1 MGTKRPTPMKAI
13 RRSLMTRP
21 TEWLLRAA
29 AALFLLW
36 FGWQL
41 AVQSVVAQVNAQARA
56 TQAERDLAQCR
67 GEKR

>member
-1 MGTKRPTPMKAI
+1 MGMKTTTPIQKI

-21 TEWLLRAA
+21 TEWLLRACA
-29 AALFLLW
+29 VLFLAW

-41 AVQSVVAQVNAQARA
+41 AVASVVAQVNAQARA
-56 TQAERDLAQCR
+56 AQAERDLAQCR

>member
-1 MGTKRPTPMKAI
+1 MGMKTTTPIQKI

-21 TEWLLRAA
+21 TEWFLRVAA
-29 AALFLLW
+29 TLFLLW

-56 TQAERDLAQCR
+56 R
-67 GEKR
+67 GGG